1 MFDIPGTLLVRC
13 QSPQGAVVMM
23 LVMKLLKF
31 PALLTKLPKMSKGLA
46 TEELSIKI
54 KLKMFYN
61 SITLGLTYRNKDRL
75 YSQVQTEPNNNTERM
90 RIMITAPTG
99 KKVIHL

>member
-1 MFDIPGTLLVRC
+1 
-13 QSPQGAVVMM
+13 MM

-31 PALLTKLPKMSKGLA
+31 PGLLTELPKMSKDLA
-46 TEELSIKI
+46 TEEFPIKVKLEMFHNPITPGLS
-54 KLKMFYN
+54 
-61 SITLGLTYRNKDRL
+61 YRDKNRL
-75 YSQVQTEPNNNTERM
+75 YSQVETESNNDTKRM